1 MALGLRLKRVRT
13 EKRVGLH
20 ADTNVRVS
28 SSTSACGHGRCMP
41 TQQTP
46 LPQTH
51 THTRLTALFPG
62 LYTRVCRYQKR
73 KTNLDF
79 TEARDSE

>member
-28 SSTSACGHGRCMP
+28 SSRVRAVMAAACQRK
-41 TQQTP
+41 TP

-51 THTRLTALFPG
+51 THTHTP
-62 LYTRVCRYQKR
+62 V
-73 KTNLDF
+73 
-79 TEARDSE
+79 